1 MPLLEM
7 KLFFCYSKSYKLLK
21 YEKEMF
27 SRPYFALRFAPM
39 WNPTAQHPVT
49 CIINLKK
56 NILLTLIIEI
66 IRPTNLLSFSFH
78 CLLCPLTFKET
89 KISSDF

>member
-1 MPLLEM
+1 M

-49 CIINLKK
+49 CIINFKK
-56 NILLTLIIEI
+56 NILITLIIEI
-66 IRPTNLLSFSFH
+66 IRPTNLLSFFLPLSLMSFDVQRNQH
-78 CLLCPLTFKET
+78 F
-89 KISSDF
+89 I

>member
-49 CIINLKK
+49 CIINFKK
-56 NILLTLIIEI
+56 KYFNNID
-66 IRPTNLLSFSFH
+66 H
-78 CLLCPLTFKET
+78 
-89 KISSDF
+89 

>member
-1 MPLLEM
+1 MHLLEM
-7 KLFFCYSKSYKLLK
+7 KLFFCYFPDRLIS
-21 YEKEMF
+21 
-27 SRPYFALRFAPM
+27 PYFALRFAPM

-49 CIINLKK
+49 CIINFKK
-56 NILLTLIIEI
+56 NILITLIIEI

>member
-49 CIINLKK
+49 CIINFKK
-56 NILLTLIIEI
+56 IYFINID
-66 IRPTNLLSFSFH
+66 H
-78 CLLCPLTFKET
+78 
-89 KISSDF
+89 